1 VAPRSPAHAALGREI
16 ARARGS
22 REMSQEELAAR
33 AGMDRTFVGGIERGE
48 ENPSFDKL
56 LRLARVL
63 GLRPSELVAR
73 AEQDERGNS

>member
-1 VAPRSPAHAALGREI
+1 MAPRSPAHAALGRAI
-16 ARARGS
+16 ARVRGR

-63 GLRPSELVAR
+63 GLRPSELVAA
-73 AEQDERGNS
+73 AEQDERRNS